1 MSGTPNR
8 RARDAVAAVR
18 GDPWRVFF
26 PVGVLLGW
34 AGVSHWLLYAVGA
47 SDRYDA
53 VFHATAQI
61 QGFLTAIALG
71 FLFTFVP
78 RRTGTAPPSAATIA
92 AGIVAPVAVTALAWR
107 REWATAEAVWA
118 VCVAAAAAFVARRA
132 LAGGGSRRLPA
143 VFVWVP
149 VALLAGIGGAA
160 AVGVAAA
167 LGPRE
172 QPELW
177 LLGRGL
183 VLQGF
188 VTALVVGVGGTMLP
202 ALTRGEPPRLAP
214 GTGAGRPGQLAA
226 ALAVL
231 ASFPVEVLVAPRLG
245 LALRG
250 ATAGGVLVVAARLWR
265 PPIAAGLHRRLMW
278 IAAWLLP
285 VGYLAA
291 AAAPDQRSAALHV
304 TFIGSFALLALSVAL
319 HVALSHSG
327 HPERL
332 ARWPWQAW
340 AMGLLLGAAT
350 VFRLLLGLEPA
361 HAGAWLALAAASFLL
376 ATIAWASLAVP
387 ALRAR
392 AAPE

>member
-1 MSGTPNR
+1 MSGTPKP
-8 RARDAVAAVR
+8 RAPGLADAVR

-26 PVGVLLGW
+26 PLGVLLGW
-34 AGVSHWLLYAVGA
+34 AGVGHWLLYAAGA
-47 SDRYDA
+47 SERYDA
-53 VFHATAQI
+53 VFHATAPI

-71 FLFTFVP
+71 FLLTFVP
-78 RRTGTAPPSAATIA
+78 RRTGTPPPSAATVA
-92 AGIVAPVAVTALAWR
+92 AGLAAPIAVTALAWT
-107 REWATAEAVWA
+107 REPVAAEAVWA
-118 VCVAAAAAFVARRA
+118 TCVAAAAAFVARRV
-132 LAGGGSRRLPA
+132 LGAGGSQRLPA

-160 AVGVAAA
+160 AVAVAAA

-214 GTGAGRPGQLAA
+214 GAGVGRPGQLAA
-226 ALAVL
+226 AAAFL
-231 ASFPVEVLVAPRLG
+231 ASFPVEVYGAPRLG
-245 LALRG
+245 LALR
-250 ATAGGVLVVAARLWR
+250 AVSAGGVLVGSARLWR
-265 PPIAAGLHRRLMW
+265 PPSAPGLHRRLMW

-285 VGYLAA
+285 VGYAAA
-291 AAAPDQRSAALHV
+291 AAAPEQRSAALHV

-319 HVALSHSG
+319 HVALSHAG

-340 AMGLLLGAAT
+340 GMGLLLGAAT
-350 VFRLLLGLEPA
+350 IFRLLLGLDPA
-361 HAGAWLALAAASFLL
+361 HARPWLALAAASFVL
-376 ATIAWASLAVP
+376 ATLAWAALAVP

-392 AAPE
+392 PAPE